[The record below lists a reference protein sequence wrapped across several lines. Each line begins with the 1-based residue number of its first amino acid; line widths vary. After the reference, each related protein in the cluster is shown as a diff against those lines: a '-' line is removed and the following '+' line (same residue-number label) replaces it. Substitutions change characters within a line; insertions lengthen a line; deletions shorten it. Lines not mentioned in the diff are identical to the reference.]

1 MLRTQNR
8 CRLSV
13 WGVALLLCWGTSAW
27 AEWEVISGFRNCVQD
42 ARTLF
47 FRACGHGNGGVLG
60 TLSSEALPGR
70 PVFLMLSRQAR
81 FGWVVELHWNTL
93 PPLAA
98 QAKITFHTDSG
109 ESVSLMAINGR
120 NDLDGILQSIST
132 VFFVPES
139 LLQKLEG
146 TSQFGL
152 LLEDD
157 LQNQLSAKGSTSGL
171 AEARSTYLAQGGN
184 RIPAG

>member
-8 CRLSV
+8 RRLSV
-13 WGVALLLCWGTSAW
+13 CGAALLLCWGTSAW
-27 AEWEVISGFRNCVQD
+27 AEWEAISGFRNCVQD

-60 TLSSEALPGR
+60 TLSSEALPEH
-70 PVFLMLSRQAR
+70 PVFLMFSRQAR
-81 FGWVVELHWNTL
+81 YGWVAELHWNTL
-93 PPLAA
+93 LPLAA
-98 QAKITFHTDSG
+98 QAKITFRTDSG
-109 ESVSLMAINGR
+109 ESIALVAINGR

-132 VFFVPES
+132 VFFVPEV
-139 LLQKLEG
+139 LLQQLER
-146 TSQFGL
+146 TTQFGL

-157 LQNQLSAKGSTSGL
+157 LQNQLSAKGLTSGL
-171 AEARSTYLAQGGN
+171 AEARSAYLAQGGN